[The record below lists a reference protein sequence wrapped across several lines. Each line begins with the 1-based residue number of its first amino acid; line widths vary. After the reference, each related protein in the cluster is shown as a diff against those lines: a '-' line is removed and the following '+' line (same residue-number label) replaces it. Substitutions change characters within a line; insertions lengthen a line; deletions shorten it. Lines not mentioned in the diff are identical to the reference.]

1 MSSTI
6 IVGNLYLIFNM
17 IDTHCHLNFSRFKGK
32 VPAVLERARNAGVRS
47 FIVPGTDTATSCAA
61 ISLAQQEPDVYAAVG
76 IHPHHAFE
84 QGFGEHMDRGISE
97 IRSLLQNR
105 NAVAV
110 GEVGLD
116 RFEYTHTKYEGYAVD
131 SGFMAVQKELLRRQ
145 LEIAREF
152 GRAVILHNR
161 EAVEDMLELLNESR
175 DIVSGLQMVFH
186 CCEPDKR
193 LLRFAIEHGIFI
205 GVDGD
210 VTYTRI
216 KLHLQKK
223 FPLTC
228 WFLRRIPL
236 TCCPNRLEAGRNSR
250 TSRRPLPLFR
260 NTLRRSG
267 IRRLKPFGR
276 GLPIMP

>member
-1 MSSTI
+1 
-6 IVGNLYLIFNM
+6 M

-210 VTYTRI
+210 VTYNADKATFAKEIPLDLLVLETDSPYLLPEPLRSG
-216 KLHLQKK
+216 KK
-223 FPLTC
+223 FPNEPSS
-228 WFLRRIPL
+228 IAVIS
-236 TCCPNRLEAGRNSR
+236 EYIAQI
-250 TSRRPLPLFR
+250 R
-260 NTLRRSG
+260 NTEVKT
-267 IRRLKPFGR
+267 IRERTTHNAMKLFS
-276 GLPIMP
+276 LPEKK